1 VTWFSGKDEHDI
13 RKQEEV
19 LRESLLMVP
28 DCQRRLAKAFDELK
42 ILLETEEAL
51 SESEEYSAAKKVLEE
66 ADAQLSSPGTQQHS
80 S

>member
-1 VTWFSGKDEHDI
+1 
-13 RKQEEV
+13 
-19 LRESLLMVP
+19 MVP

-51 SESEEYSAAKKVLEE
+51 SESEEYIAAKKVLEE
-66 ADAQLSSPGTQQHS
+66 ADAQLSSPGTLQHS